1 MLSLSPLKDRE
12 EIKEIF
18 EQKNIEYTEFS
29 GVVSAVCQDETLG
42 MCLYN
47 LTGDKIVILHIEP
60 LNDIPL
66 ADGILR
72 STLHVAA
79 EKSIMNAFY
88 TDTVPE
94 EFLKKIDFIKSD
106 TEKTL
111 QIDKLFKS
119 CCNCG

>member
-18 EQKNIEYTEFS
+18 KQKNIEYNEFS
-29 GVVSAVCQDETLG
+29 GVVSAVCQNETLG

-47 LTGDKIVILHIEP
+47 LTKDKMVILYIEP
-60 LNDIPL
+60 IADIPL

-88 TDTVPE
+88 ADTVPE
-94 EFLKKIDFIKSD
+94 DFLRKIDFIKSD
-106 TEKTL
+106 AEKTL
-111 QIDKLFKS
+111 EIDKLFKS

>member
-1 MLSLSPLKDRE
+1 MLSLAPLKDKE
-12 EIKEIF
+12 EIKKIF
-18 EQKNIEYTEFS
+18 KDKNIEYTEFS
-29 GVVSAVCQDETLG
+29 GVVSADCDNEILG
-42 MCLYN
+42 LCLYN
-47 LTGDKIVILHIEP
+47 LTKDKMVILYIEP
-60 LNDIPL
+60 IGDIPL

-88 TDTVPE
+88 ADTVPE
-94 EFLKKIDFIKSD
+94 EFLNKIDFIKSD

>member
-1 MLSLSPLKDRE
+1 MLSLAPLKNRE

-18 EQKNIEYTEFS
+18 KQKNIEYTEFS
-29 GVVSAVCQDETLG
+29 GVVSAVCQSETLG

-47 LTGDKIVILHIEP
+47 LSKDKMVILHIEP
-60 LNDIPL
+60 IEDIPL

-72 STLHVAA
+72 SALHVAA

-88 TDTVPE
+88 ADTVPE
-94 EFLKKIDFIKSD
+94 EFLRRIDFIKSD

-111 QIDKLFKS
+111 QVDKLFKS

>member
-1 MLSLSPLKDRE
+1 MLTLSPLKDKE
-12 EIKEIF
+12 EIKKIF
-18 EQKNIEYTEFS
+18 TKKNIPYCEAS
-29 GVVSAVCQDETLG
+29 GVVSAVCGNETLG
-42 MCLYN
+42 LCLYN
-47 LTGDKIVILHIEP
+47 LTKTEMTILYIEP
-60 LNDIPL
+60 LNDVLL

-94 EFLKKIDFIKSD
+94 KFLKTVDFIKSSE
-106 TEKTL
+106 EKTL